1 MFHLHFSISGG
12 CSWEGLKRTP
22 GGTKILFCGCGLNFF
37 SSLRETNSKTT
48 HYLLS
53 YFCRFNILKGN
64 HKAPTVELVRLNS
77 SKDAKTA
84 VITLK
89 KVRRALPRPFYMGI
103 SQGFK
108 QKKSKSW
115 WCLDNWPLHW
125 LFSILYLRFLL
136 SFSVDWENKSNTQ
149 GTVWPHYQTPQSSSK
164 TLRCASYFQHFSV
177 SGNVVKHGLL
187 CLIHNFSDS
196 QIIHQV

>member
-22 GGTKILFCGCGLNFF
+22 GGTKILFCGYGLNLF

-103 SQGFK
+103 SQGLSKRNQNRDGAWISDLCIDFFRFYIFVFSLVLVSIEK
-108 QKKSKSW
+108 INQTLKAMFDQITEYLKVRQKYSAARRIF
-115 WCLDNWPLHW
+115 N
-125 LFSILYLRFLL
+125 LFLRLEM
-136 SFSVDWENKSNTQ
+136 W
-149 GTVWPHYQTPQSSSK
+149 
-164 TLRCASYFQHFSV
+164 
-177 SGNVVKHGLL
+177 
-187 CLIHNFSDS
+187 
-196 QIIHQV
+196 